1 MVFHRTKIG
10 AFCVLVAAATLAAGL
25 FGALN
30 SQLIHAVSSDFF
42 TELVFDKYRVADHIR
57 NIFGVSWVGFRA
69 AWWMGPILSIPVF
82 VLGIILVDDPDKLM
96 AIGSRA
102 IAAALIIT
110 LSGSAIGYLL
120 ATFAVPDVVSVR
132 EQNYLRAST
141 MWTAVYWTGT
151 LALPA
156 ALWMMFLGA
165 RRARKEMR
173 AR

>member
-1 MVFHRTKIG
+1 MEFHRTKIG

-30 SQLIHAVSSDFF
+30 SQLIHAVSAEFF
-42 TELVFDKYRVADHIR
+42 TEMVFVEYRVAEHIQ
-57 NIFGVSWVGFRA
+57 NTFGVSWVGFRA

-82 VLGIILVDDPDKLM
+82 ILGILLVEDPNKLM
-96 AIGSRA
+96 AIGGRA
-102 IAAALIIT
+102 IGTALIIT

-120 ATFAVPDVVSVR
+120 ATFAVPDAISVN

-165 RRARKEMR
+165 RRAREDMR